1 MIGPRTTPIGLDIGA
16 RRIKAAQ
23 WTLSRAGA
31 RLTAA
36 ACIDRAAPG
45 AALSAEEAASIRGV
59 LERQGFAGQRVVAS
73 APATRV
79 LTSVL
84 ELPPKSSGAPLEHI
98 ARIELARANGV
109 SPEGM
114 EMALWELPS
123 GTRAVEGTHVFAIA
137 LRHADADAMLDAL
150 EAAGLHAEAIDMGL
164 LGLARLAMRQN
175 NPGQRAVTG
184 LLDLGASG
192 ATIAVL
198 HGGTLVYQRTLTDL
212 GLERLHARLVESMRI
227 EPDVASYIVSRIGLA
242 TELTEEQ
249 RGWELLDDARSAI
262 GDYAESIGAEMKASL
277 SYANRRYAAAET
289 ESILLAGGGA
299 AVPGVAARIEAA
311 AECSVRSLS
320 PGGGTGDGSADPHLA
335 CAAGLAL
342 WSDAASRQERIA
354 A

>member
-45 AALSAEEAASIRGV
+45 APLNADEAASIRGV
-59 LERQGFAGQRVVAS
+59 LERQGFAGRRVVAS

-109 SPEGM
+109 SPDGM
-114 EMALWELPS
+114 EMAQWELPS

-150 EAAGLHAEAIDMGL
+150 EAAGLHAKAIDMGL
-164 LGLARLAMRQN
+164 LGLARLAIRQN
-175 NPGQRAVTG
+175 NQGERAVTG
-184 LLDLGASG
+184 LLDLGAS
-192 ATIAVL
+192 ARRSPCCTA
-198 HGGTLVYQRTLTDL
+198 
-212 GLERLHARLVESMRI
+212 ERWYTS
-227 EPDVASYIVSRIGLA
+227 
-242 TELTEEQ
+242 
-249 RGWELLDDARSAI
+249 ARSRTW
-262 GDYAESIGAEMKASL
+262 GSSGCTRGSWNRCAS
-277 SYANRRYAAAET
+277 SRM
-289 ESILLAGGGA
+289 
-299 AVPGVAARIEAA
+299 
-311 AECSVRSLS
+311 S
-320 PGGGTGDGSADPHLA
+320 PRTSCRASGSRPN
-335 CAAGLAL
+335 
-342 WSDAASRQERIA
+342 
-354 A
+354 